1 MEKPKGQSN
10 INNQEILSTMKTQDA
25 VRKQATTKTYKHKFK
40 QTNKPPKNSK
50 KPRPDRKLKR

>member
-40 QTNKPPKNSK
+40 QTNPQKTPK
-50 KPRPDRKLKR
+50 KPAPIEN

>member
-50 KPRPDRKLKR
+50 KTR